1 MSKIPFEMDGS
12 HDLADILLSHE
23 ESMPPDRDDDFRRSF
38 DNPVETLRRDFRR
51 DVKEQLD
58 EVKAQLRDIRDTIA
72 RERKEDR
79 DELKS
84 SVNERLSGVEQ
95 RISAL
100 ESGKAGKNSEYLMYG
115 LLVMIATYVVNLW
128 LGAIE
133 LDRGPTD
140 PPPPPPAA
148 ARR

>member
-12 HDLADILLSHE
+12 HDLADIPLSHE
-23 ESMPPDRDDDFRRSF
+23 ESMLPDRDDDFRRSF
-38 DNPVETLRRDFRR
+38 DNPVETLRRDLRR

-58 EVKAQLRDIRDTIA
+58 EVKAHLKDIRDTIA

-84 SVNERLSGVEQ
+84 SINERFSGIEQ
-95 RISAL
+95 RINSL
-100 ESGKAGKNSEYLMYG
+100 EAGKASKNSEYLMYG
-115 LLVMIATYVVNLW
+115 LLIMIATYVINLW

-140 PPPPPPAA
+140 PSPPPPAA